1 MISPTT
7 RPATATASAPTDH
20 VRHLTQLDL
29 ARRWRISPRTLE
41 AWRSLR
47 RGPVYLK
54 LGGVVVYR
62 AQDVEVFE
70 QAQLRG

>member
-1 MISPTT
+1 MLSPTI
-7 RPATATASAPTDH
+7 RPATATAKAPPDH

-41 AWRSLR
+41 AWRLLR

-54 LGGVVVYR
+54 LGEVVVYR
-62 AQDVEVFE
+62 VEDIEVFE